1 MQGMI
6 SLICIGIALA
16 VFMYISYKGL
26 PPIISAPLLAL
37 FILFT
42 SQLDVV
48 EGMGGTYMT
57 GVAGFFQS
65 YFLTLCT
72 GAIFGNM
79 MADSGAARSIAL
91 KMSRVAKKFK
101 GHEKLAAIWCIP
113 LLSFVLS
120 YAGVSVFVA
129 FFTVIAIAKELFEEV
144 DVPWRLYPVS
154 CLGVAVMGLTMAPGS
169 PSVNNAIAADILG
182 TTAMAAPVLGVLAC
196 ILALIG
202 GQIYFMW
209 ELKRVEKRGEHFIDT
224 GKEISKVQFV
234 DPKAPFEEMNIV
246 LALLP
251 AVVLFVI
258 LNILGQ
264 KVYVASFIAIVV
276 GFIIYW
282 KRLSNKVETLNKGLI
297 QSINATATVSIIVG
311 MGTVIASTSGYQ
323 IVLDALNKVP
333 GTGYLQVV
341 IAVNIAA
348 GFTSSSSG
356 GLRIALESLHEH
368 FINDLQLNPQVV
380 HRIATISSGGLD
392 SLPCN
397 GTVLNEL
404 AQAKLKPSE
413 AYFTQFILSV
423 VLPIAV
429 VLILC
434 IFASFGIC

>member
-1 MQGMI
+1 MGVL
-6 SLICIGIALA
+6 SLVGIIVALA
-16 VFMYISYKGL
+16 IFMYISYKGM
-26 PPIISAPLLAL
+26 PPIITAPLLAI
-37 FILFT
+37 FILAT
-42 SQLDVV
+42 SQMDVV
-48 EGMGGTYMT
+48 TGMAETYMGG
-57 GVAGFFQS
+57 VSGFFGS

-91 KMSRVAKKFK
+91 KMARVAKRFK

-169 PSVNNAIAADILG
+169 PSVNNAIASDILG
-182 TTAMAAPVLGVLAC
+182 TTAMAAPVLGILGCVLA
-196 ILALIG
+196 IIG
-202 GQIYFMW
+202 GQLYFMW
-209 ELKRVEKRGEHFIDT
+209 ELKRVEKNDEHFIDT
-224 GKEISKVQFV
+224 GKEISKVQFI
-234 DPKAPFEEMNIV
+234 DPNAPFEEMSLIA
-246 LALLP
+246 ALIP
-251 AVVLFVI
+251 AIVLFVI

-276 GFIIYW
+276 GFILYW
-282 KRLSNKVETLNKGLI
+282 KRLSNKVETLNKGLV

-311 MGTVIASTSGYQ
+311 LGTVISATSGYQ
-323 IVLDALNKVP
+323 IVLEALNHVP

-356 GLRIALESLHEH
+356 GLRIALTSLSDH
-368 FINDLQLNPQVV
+368 FVNDLALNPQVV

-413 AYFTQFILSV
+413 AYFTQFVLSV
-423 VLPIAV
+423 ALPIIV

-434 IFASFGIC
+434 VFASFGVC